1 MHSGLVMGG
10 ARGADSAAT
19 PPSCT
24 QSALVS
30 PRLGQE
36 KTSTKGQG
44 DSGGQRLPLPH
55 PQQPLAD
62 LTPGLGLGGG
72 GCSLGPRGRRQEVL
86 CVCLA
91 PETPVLP
98 PACSLPPGPP
108 VCGLVYPAALAAR
121 PSLLPGGAPA
131 APASTCPVLAA
142 PEAAGQ
148 HNHPAVDTVVDF
160 GEGREE
166 REGRRKAAK
175 AFNASLVNLQLA
187 LAILQPTLPPPH
199 PFLGEAWASSTWAAW
214 ATHHTVPKSHLN
226 PQHRTI
232 GSHRPPKKK

>member
-1 MHSGLVMGG
+1 MGG
-10 ARGADSAAT
+10 ARGADSAT

-44 DSGGQRLPLPH
+44 GSGGEPLPLPH

-98 PACSLPPGPP
+98 PACSLPPGRL
-108 VCGLVYPAALAAR
+108 CAALFILQPWQPGPACFPVGLRR
-121 PSLLPGGAPA
+121 PLPAPA
-131 APASTCPVLAA
+131 QSWQPRRLLAT
-142 PEAAGQ
+142 

-160 GEGREE
+160 REGREE
-166 REGRRKAAK
+166 REGRRQAAK
-175 AFNASLVNLQLA
+175 AFNASPRQSCNR
-187 LAILQPTLPPPH
+187 PSHPCTL
-199 PFLGEAWASSTWAAW
+199 S
-214 ATHHTVPKSHLN
+214 
-226 PQHRTI
+226 
-232 GSHRPPKKK
+232 